1 MKIDIRK
8 VLSDKLY
15 CESAFRHYVKIGV
28 LRKTGNF
35 LFEKHMNKAV
45 SNLDFANFLMEEHK
59 FSIKDKLPGRAFYD
73 WCITIYYYSIY
84 HTALALTAK
93 IGFESKSHL
102 ATIIA
107 ITLFYY
113 HRDNLLK
120 KEDVEFII
128 SNVHLGRNDIDLVID
143 AKEIRERA
151 SYNVDSSFELGQ
163 ARMAQMQAA
172 DFVSRIRAL
181 LEDIT

>member
-1 MKIDIRK
+1 MKIDIGK
-8 VLSDKLY
+8 ALADKLY

-28 LRKTGNF
+28 LRKTGIS

-93 IGFESKSHL
+93 IGYEFKSHL

-120 KEDVEFII
+120 KEEVEFII
-128 SNVHLGRNDIDLVID
+128 SNVHLGRQDIDLVID
-143 AKEIRERA
+143 AKDMRERA

-163 ARMAQMQAA
+163 ARMAQMQTA
-172 DFVSRIRAL
+172 DFVSRIRVL
-181 LEDIT
+181 LEEIR